1 MAIKLSCSDY
11 TWPGLQH
18 ATVMSVIADLGFDG
32 VDIGVFNTQTHVT
45 VPAIIENPSACA
57 EDVLRISGRAG
68 LRVSD
73 VFLTAAD
80 TLESLSPTSRRKADW
95 DQLQKIFEALIEF
108 AVVVGSSGITMLPGV
123 IENGVSPEEARDL
136 SAERLSVLIGL
147 AADSGLATSVE
158 PHVGSIIED
167 PKSTLELLEM
177 CPGLTVTLDP
187 SHFGFLGWPV
197 SSLIPLIART
207 RHVQVR
213 PAALGV
219 MQTRLVDNQLDLE
232 LLICELVKQDYQGW
246 IASEFV
252 WMEKWGCDRVDNT
265 SETKFLGQ
273 FLRNLLSKSKKEN

>member
-1 MAIKLSCSDY
+1 
-11 TWPGLQH
+11 
-18 ATVMSVIADLGFDG
+18 MSVIADLGFDG

-45 VPAIIENPSACA
+45 VPAIIENPSARA

-80 TLESLSPTSRRKADW
+80 TLESLSPTSRSKADW

-108 AVVVGSSGITMLPGV
+108 AVAVGSSGITMLPGV

-136 SAERLSVLIGL
+136 SAERLSVLIEL